1 MPDAAEPSEWLLD
14 GPFLPHQGLTWW
26 VPVPLALAHP
36 GDTNEAPSS
45 SRLRLCEDGR
55 RLGPVHSEH
64 AAIASAG
71 HGRYSHWGDTLY
83 FSTIDGSDPNINGRR
98 YTVSIMPPAIKL
110 LGFGSCHV
118 SAAVEDLQRRD
129 LADSLWRD
137 PALSNSPRRRSS
149 CS

>member
-1 MPDAAEPSEWLLD
+1 
-14 GPFLPHQGLTWW
+14 
-26 VPVPLALAHP
+26 
-36 GDTNEAPSS
+36 EAPSS

-118 SAAVEDLQRRD
+118 SAALEDLQRRD
-129 LADSLWRD
+129 LADNLWRD
-137 PALSNSPRRRSS
+137 PGLSNSPRETLQLLKFHLGMLDVPKPLQEFTVSPPGS
-149 CS
+149 DTLATVY